1 MNSFELTNSRLNI
14 INRNKPM
21 NFSTARQVKDYLI
34 KGNDVWYGNI
44 LEGIL
49 ETYQDDMTIEEIDDL
64 IKEEV
69 KDFQQGYDNFNSDRN
84 EYV

>member
-14 INRNKPM
+14 INRNKTM

-34 KGNDVWYGNI
+34 RGNDVWYGNV

>member
-34 KGNDVWYGNI
+34 KGNDVWYGNV